1 MRGLVLLLAFFTGAD
16 VLAKEGD
23 VEKRV
28 DNAIEKALVLE
39 VSQKKAR
46 LALAKIEHKLAEAAY
61 EQVKLQHDA
70 LFRGLRLK
78 PGVTAD
84 DYRLSVLTRQ
94 KHQWTVQIKSG
105 EVELA
110 RVELVLAE
118 LRLKM
123 HRGK

>member
-1 MRGLVLLLAFFTGAD
+1 LITP
-16 VLAKEGD
+16 
-23 VEKRV
+23 
-28 DNAIEKALVLE
+28 IEKALVLE

-46 LALAKIEHKLAEAAY
+46 LALAKIEHKLADAAY

-70 LFRGLRLK
+70 LFRGLGVK
-78 PGVTAD
+78 PGVSAD
-84 DYRLSVLTRQ
+84 DFRLSLWTRE
-94 KHQWTVQIKSG
+94 KHKWTVQIKWR

-110 RVELVLAE
+110 IVELVLAE